1 MLVYQYFT
9 FCERSVQNICRL
21 FSTFCKLTFS
31 SIFLVFIYIKLTI
44 NVNFFHS
51 FKFRED
57 GSFEMK
63 IWSFLEIIL
72 FPQTTARFAT
82 EKGHFSGRCKLGNI
96 IKWLIIRTWR
106 IPCRIAL
113 TLNSTKTTV
122 HPVMSQRLKKCWYRE
137 RISMNLI
144 VSHKIMQL
152 FGVKLTDVNR
162 QS

>member
-21 FSTFCKLTFS
+21 FSTFCKLIFS
-31 SIFLVFIYIKLTI
+31 SIFLFLIYIKLAI

-57 GSFEMK
+57 GYFEMK
-63 IWSFLEIIL
+63 ILSFLEIIL

-82 EKGHFSGRCKLGNI
+82 DKGHFSGRC
-96 IKWLIIRTWR
+96 KWLIIRTWR
-106 IPCRIAL
+106 IPSRIAL